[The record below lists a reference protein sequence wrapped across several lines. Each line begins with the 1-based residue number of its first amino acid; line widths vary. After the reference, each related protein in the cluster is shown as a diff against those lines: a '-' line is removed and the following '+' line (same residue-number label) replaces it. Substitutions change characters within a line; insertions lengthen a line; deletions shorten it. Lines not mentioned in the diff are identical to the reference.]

1 MRSLVLS
8 LFCLLLVPLAHADGE
23 PLVYLVD
30 GEKYEGYYISPEPG
44 SPFILLLHDWDGLTE
59 YEIRRANML
68 AEEGYTVFAADLFG
82 QGVRPIDDVDKR
94 QHTGELYQNRE
105 KMRRIMIAAL
115 DAAISKNADIN
126 NAVVMGYCFGGAAT
140 LELARSGIPMN
151 GFVTFHGG
159 LQTPEGQDYS
169 HTRGKILVLH
179 GEADTSVTMEDFNQL
194 EQEFQRYNV
203 VYEMIAY
210 QGAPYA
216 FTVFDTDRYR
226 EDADK
231 QSWERFLAFLKETL

>member
-1 MRSLVLS
+1 MRLLVLS
-8 LFCLLLVPLAHADGE
+8 LLYLLLAPLAHADGE

-30 GEKYEGYYISPEPG
+30 GEKYEGFYISPKPS
-44 SPFILLLHDWDGLTE
+44 SPFILLLHDADGLTE

-82 QGVRPIDDVDKR
+82 QGIRPVEDVDKR
-94 QHTGELYQNRE
+94 QHTGELYKSRE

-115 DAAISKNADIN
+115 DAAVSKDADIN
-126 NAVVMGYCFGGAAT
+126 NAVIMGYSFGGAAT
-140 LELARSGIPMN
+140 LELARYGIPMN

-159 LQTPEGQDYS
+159 LQTPEGQNYS
-169 HTRGKILVLH
+169 TTRGKILVLH
-179 GEADTSVTMEDFNQL
+179 GGADTSVTMEDFNQL
-194 EQEFQRYNV
+194 EKEFQQYNV

-210 QGAPYA
+210 PGAPHA